1 MINCYAEATAIII
14 GCFKIEV
21 LCLSESDGT
30 LRTNMLGCAPCL
42 QADHL
47 HKQELDLLTP
57 QQRSCTA
64 DFLGEPVPSLVIC
77 FQILPSGSALKHFA
91 GKPELNFS
99 GCSHTLHS
107 PQWAVLARGR
117 KKKKKAEKG
126 NKRKEITAAP
136 LKSDLSPWESNK
148 AEPFLHLVQK
158 GISLSAPWRS
168 SSSLGNVA
176 LLKAWTQEV
185 QFYISQAK
193 WFGKPKPAPCAGR
206 ESISCLLHLPCHC

>member
-30 LRTNMLGCAPCL
+30 LRTNMLGCTPCL

-117 KKKKKAEKG
+117 KKKKKKQ
-126 NKRKEITAAP
+126 KKEIREKRNHCCT
-136 LKSDLSPWESNK
+136 
-148 AEPFLHLVQK
+148 
-158 GISLSAPWRS
+158 
-168 SSSLGNVA
+168 
-176 LLKAWTQEV
+176 TEV
-185 QFYISQAK
+185 WPQRMRVKQSRAF
-193 WFGKPKPAPCAGR
+193 PAPGAER
-206 ESISCLLHLPCHC
+206 HFIISTMTQLIFLGQCSPFKGSDTRNAILHFPGKVIWET

>member
-14 GCFKIEV
+14 GCFKTEV
-21 LCLSESDGT
+21 LCLSESNGT
-30 LRTNMLGCAPCL
+30 LRTNMLGCTPCL

-117 KKKKKAEKG
+117 KKKKKKAEKG
-126 NKRKEITAAP
+126 NKRKE
-136 LKSDLSPWESNK
+136 KSLLHHWSLTSAHESQTK
-148 AEPFLHLVQK
+148 Q
-158 GISLSAPWRS
+158 SLSCTWCR
-168 SSSLGNVA
+168 
-176 LLKAWTQEV
+176 KAFHYQHHDT
-185 QFYISQAK
+185 A
-193 WFGKPKPAPCAGR
+193 
-206 ESISCLLHLPCHC
+206 HLPWAM